1 MKPPLCKIKK
11 RKRKSGCFLTHLP
24 SKVRSFVWLRNA
36 LFSVKQ
42 VERGRRLLRLL
53 SRTGLQNKRRR
64 PSPCDVLSA
73 CTVFMR
79 TVSSNAFSLLQVP
92 KFFGL
97 VQIFCGRPKFICIFW
112 QSQTFCAR
120 QKDDLHSVNLVFM
133 RHKRFWRGTIC
144 SQIFGLPQ
152 KIWTGSKRFGTCKR
166 TRHKYKKIYILTGRP
181 GARNLWPHYV
191 KWKI

>member
-1 MKPPLCKIKK
+1 MVSDEAAFICKK

-92 KFFGL
+92 KCFGL
-97 VQIFCGRPKFICIFW
+97 VQIFCARPKIHLHIVEVTNILC
-112 QSQTFCAR
+112 QTKVWFALTKIGFCAGTKGFVEALNAVKFLGWLKKFGPA
-120 QKDDLHSVNLVFM
+120 QNILGSVI
-133 RHKRFWRGTIC
+133 G
-144 SQIFGLPQ
+144 QG
-152 KIWTGSKRFGTCKR
+152 IWPKGNVT
-166 TRHKYKKIYILTGRP
+166 
-181 GARNLWPHYV
+181 
-191 KWKI
+191 